1 MIFKNTFLN
10 MSGMHRYVVH
20 IIHEEKTFILLN
32 FKVKSISMKKLIFSF
47 QEAVF

>member
-10 MSGMHRYVVH
+10 MSDIHIYVVH
-20 IIHEEKTFILLN
+20 IIHEEKNILLN